1 MRELSQPYLPEAAAN
16 STGPIAPVNPISQTL
31 HSPLDRRAME
41 LSEYLKLLGVKVQ
54 SANSHLQGKQKMLDD
69 LSKAH
74 ERRGKVCAICRTAGH
89 NRAKC
94 NERPCQNINDRT

>member
-31 HSPLDRRAME
+31 RSPLDRRAME

-74 ERRGKVCAICRTAGH
+74 ERRGIYMQYVVQLGTTEQSAT
-89 NRAKC
+89 NVLAK
-94 NERPCQNINDRT
+94 T